1 MNLKLQTRIA
11 VWKIVVKMDRIKIA
25 KRITWTGF
33 WINLVLSALKIMAGI
48 LGRSTAIIAD
58 GIHSLSDFVTDLFVI
73 AFINI
78 SGKERDSDHHYG
90 HGKYETFA
98 TLLISIVLILV
109 AIGIFW
115 NGVNKVTGVFRGEI
129 LEQPSFIALAAAIVS
144 IIVKEG
150 LYWYTKR
157 GGEKI
162 ESAAVIANAWHH
174 RSDSFSSM
182 GTALGISGAIFLG
195 EGWRI
200 LDPIAGI
207 IVSFFI
213 LKVALDLGM
222 PSMHE
227 LLEKSLPAETE
238 KNIAGIIEKHPDV
251 IMQHNL
257 KTRKVG
263 NAIVVD
269 VHIKLDSNISFV
281 RSHDVATEI
290 EHQLRNK
297 FGTRTITNIHTEP
310 FDEKKYNKMN
320 LK

>member
-1 MNLKLQTRIA
+1 MQSGRMLL
-11 VWKIVVKMDRIKIA
+11 KMDRIKIA
-25 KRITWTGF
+25 KKITWTGF

-48 LGRSTAIIAD
+48 LGKSTAIIAD

-115 NGVNKVTGVFRGEI
+115 SGINKVLGVISGEV
-129 LEQPSFIALAAAIVS
+129 LEQPTFIALAAAILS

-150 LYWYTKR
+150 LYWYTKK

-162 ESAAVIANAWHH
+162 ESAAVVANAWHH
-174 RSDSFSSM
+174 RSDSFSSI

-195 EGWRI
+195 EDWRI

-207 IVSFFI
+207 IVSIFI
-213 LKVALDLGM
+213 FKVAFELGM

-238 KNIAGIIEKHPDV
+238 KHITGIIESHPEV

-263 NAIVVD
+263 NVIVVD
-269 VHIKLDSNISFV
+269 VHIKLDRNISFV
-281 RSHDVATEI
+281 KSHDVATDI
-290 EHQLRNK
+290 EKTLRNK
-297 FGTRTITNIHTEP
+297 YGNRTITNIHTEP
-310 FDEKKYNKMN
+310 FDEKKYNKAER
-320 LK
+320 K

>member
-1 MNLKLQTRIA
+1 
-11 VWKIVVKMDRIKIA
+11 MDRIKIA

-33 WINLVLSALKIMAGI
+33 WINLLLSALKVMAGLFGKSSAI
-48 LGRSTAIIAD
+48 LAD

-78 SGKERDSDHHYG
+78 SGKERDKDHHYG

-98 TLLISIVLILV
+98 TLLISLVLIFV

-115 NGVNKVTGVFRGEI
+115 NGLNKVTGVVRGEI
-129 LEQPSFIALAAAIVS
+129 LEQPTFIALAAAILS

-150 LYWYTKR
+150 LYWYTKK

-174 RSDSFSSM
+174 RSDSFSSI

-195 EGWRI
+195 ENWRI

-213 LKVALDLGM
+213 FKVAFELGM

-238 KNIAGIIEKHPDV
+238 KIITGIIENHPDV

-263 NAIVVD
+263 NVIVVD
-269 VHIKLDSNISFV
+269 VHIKLDRNISFV
-281 RSHDVATEI
+281 RSHDIATEI
-290 EHQLRNK
+290 ENQLRDK
-297 FGTRTITNIHTEP
+297 YGTRTITNIHTEP
-310 FDEKKYNKMN
+310 FDEKKYNYLSEK
-320 LK
+320 